1 MSKLNQMLIANPAEF
16 AAMFGEVTGD
26 AVVVAEVRTGMP
38 NEPAGT
44 RKSRGHSNLNVEAAV
59 QILGSDRQG

>member
-26 AVVVAEVRTGMP
+26 AVVVAEVRAGMP

-44 RKSRGHSNLNVEAAV
+44 RKSRRHSNLNVEAML